1 MTSESGPGNVT
12 SAFQVL
18 QEEVEKEIDGANR
31 AVTDCLARRDHG
43 DAEKSLQRSK
53 ALTAFRDRVA
63 ILQIEWQQLSASP
76 NTGNEKDSGRRSN
89 GRLPPG
95 QRTPRKEFVKPILQV
110 LEKMGGSGEANAV
123 VERVGRIMK
132 PVPGRSRLRTAV
144 RRDAA
149 LAKERPLGALD
160 DGQGRFPEP
169 LLPEGD
175 LGAHREGSRGAARPA
190 LSLR

>member
-132 PVPGRSRLRTAV
+132 PVLGEVDYERLSDGMQRWPKNVHWARWKMVKEGFLNPCSRRGIWELT
-144 RRDAA
+144 
-149 LAKERPLGALD
+149 ER
-160 DGQGRFPEP
+160 GQEE
-169 LLPEGD
+169 LHDLP
-175 LGAHREGSRGAARPA
+175 
-190 LSLR
+190 

>member
-18 QEEVEKEIDGANR
+18 QEEVEKEIDVANR
-31 AVTDCLARRDHG
+31 AVTDCLARGDHG

-63 ILQIEWQQLSASP
+63 ELAKGWAELSLSAEQSE
-76 NTGNEKDSGRRSN
+76 NERIRDLPSN
-89 GRLPPG
+89 GKSKG